1 MWIRKHK
8 QTQKMEQKMSK
19 LGDSSDSSINASENF
34 VKNNL
39 LKILFLLTE
48 REKRGMTLM
57 TQAMF
62 ALSDRCG

>member
-19 LGDSSDSSINASENF
+19 LGASSISASENF

-39 LKILFLLTE
+39 LKMLFLLTE
-48 REKRGMTLM
+48 REKRNDFDDTGHICLV
-57 TQAMF
+57 
-62 ALSDRCG
+62 